1 MATDEEAS
9 FTRGKLVAKG
19 ESYVAL
25 REATIFSRENPRQRS
40 PEVADPEMSAQRE
53 KIQDGNPGPVDQIN
67 AVGKHDERGRR
78 SVRLLTRGSNQ
89 YTVVMEEDEQRA
101 AERHIARLEEELLR
115 LKDVKRELESLRAEH
130 HRLRRSANGRVAEFL
145 TLPFRW
151 SRRDRPKV
159 VPAETAYE
167 RWFSRHR
174 LAAGRIPEL
183 IDSSKKWKHRP
194 LVSVL
199 MATYNSDKRWL
210 AAAVE
215 SVCAQIY
222 PQWELV
228 IADDGSTQAGFG
240 EDLTKRGERDARI
253 RLLPPGTHGGIS
265 SALNRALRASSGEW
279 VAFLDHDDLLERDAI
294 FRVVE
299 QLQTEPRADVIYS
312 DEDKIVDGHFSAPM
326 LKPDW
331 SPEFFLTHDYLG
343 HFVAL
348 RRGLV
353 DKFRGEFDGAQDFDL
368 LLRVSERTQNIHHLA
383 RVLYHWRRTAQSTAH
398 NIRRKP
404 GALEAGKQA
413 VAEHLARKNQTARV
427 SVDWNTHAYRVRR
440 PIPEVKI
447 SIVATPALSLSAMEE
462 IRSATD
468 FASLEFAVAA
478 EGASGDWVLFLD
490 AGLQPLERSWL
501 HCLGEYLVEQEI
513 GAVGPR
519 LLNPNDS
526 VESAGYVLMPDG
538 SARPAFAGF
547 NRTDPGVNRQLQTAR
562 NYSALSASCLLT
574 RRDLF
579 HKFGSPGLLSR
590 DRVCAGV
597 EYCLKLRDAGFRIVS
612 VPYAELRREKS
623 EGEATGVCPGLARRW
638 PAIFQND
645 PCYNSNLSRAVAD
658 FSLGAMV

>member
-1 MATDEEAS
+1 
-9 FTRGKLVAKG
+9 
-19 ESYVAL
+19 
-25 REATIFSRENPRQRS
+25 
-40 PEVADPEMSAQRE
+40 
-53 KIQDGNPGPVDQIN
+53 
-67 AVGKHDERGRR
+67 
-78 SVRLLTRGSNQ
+78 
-89 YTVVMEEDEQRA
+89 MEEDEHRA
-101 AERHIARLEEELLR
+101 VEQHIARLEEELLR
-115 LKDVKRELESLRAEH
+115 LKDTKRELESLRAEH
-130 HRLRRSANGRVAEFL
+130 QRLRRSANGRVAEFL

-151 SRRDRPKV
+151 SRRERRKV
-159 VPAETAYE
+159 VPEETAYE
-167 RWFSRHR
+167 CWFSRHR
-174 LAAGRIPEL
+174 LPAERIPEL
-183 IDSSKKWKHRP
+183 TESSKKWEDRP

-199 MATYNSDKRWL
+199 MATYNSDRRWL
-210 AAAVE
+210 DAAVT

-222 PQWELV
+222 PQWELL

-240 EDLTKRGERDARI
+240 EKLTKLSEKDARI
-253 RLLPPGTHGGIS
+253 RLLPPGAHGGIS
-265 SALNRALRASSGEW
+265 SALNRALQAAGGEW
-279 VAFLDHDDLLERDAI
+279 VALLDHDDLLERDAI

-299 QLQTEPRADVIYS
+299 LLQNEPRADVIYS
-312 DEDKIVDGHFSAPM
+312 DEDKIVHDHFSAPM

-331 SPEFFLTHDYLG
+331 SPDFFLTHDYLG

-353 DKFRGEFDGAQDFDL
+353 DEFRSEFDGAQDFDL
-368 LLRVSERTQNIHHLA
+368 LLRVSERTQRIHHLE
-383 RVLYHWRRTAQSTAH
+383 RVLYHWRRTPQSTAH

-447 SIVATPALSLSAMEE
+447 SIVATPALSPSAMEA
-462 IRSATD
+462 IQSATD

-478 EGASGDWVLFLD
+478 ESAIGDWVLFLD
-490 AGLQPLERSWL
+490 AGLLPLERSWL
-501 HCLGEYLVEQEI
+501 HALGEYLAEQEI

-519 LLNPNDS
+519 LLNPDGS

-574 RRDLF
+574 RRDLYQ
-579 HKFGSPGLLSR
+579 KFGSPGLVGR
-590 DRVCAGV
+590 DRVCAGA
-597 EYCLKLRDAGFRIVS
+597 EYCLKLRDAGFRSVS
-612 VPYAELRREKS
+612 VPYAELRRE
-623 EGEATGVCPGLARRW
+623 EPGEEATGVCPGLARRW
-638 PAIFQND
+638 PTIFQND

-658 FSLGAMV
+658 FSLGAMA